1 MSIVYNS
8 FRALEM
14 PKRGTSAYDV
24 TEADAALNRT
34 TAYPAN
40 AKQKVQQPVAGSLAC
55 LSE

>member
-1 MSIVYNS
+1 MQ
-8 FRALEM
+8 
-14 PKRGTSAYDV
+14 KRGTSEYDE
-24 TEADAALNRT
+24 TGADAVFDCT